1 MEIKDLLPAGSV
13 VLLKN
18 GEKKVMII
26 GVKQTDVNTGTEY
39 DYLSVLYPEGYI
51 NPETMFFFNHDAI
64 DTVFFT
70 GFADEE
76 RSDFISRLDNY
87 YSSQGDV
94 IE

>member
-1 MEIKDLLPAGSV
+1 MDIKELLPVGSV

-18 GEKKVMII
+18 GEKKLMVV
-26 GVKQTDVNTGTEY
+26 GVKQTDTESNTEY

-64 DTVFFT
+64 DEVFFR
-70 GFADEE
+70 GMEDEE
-76 RSDFISRLDNY
+76 RSDFIERLDNY
-87 YSSQGDV
+87 YSSQNV